1 MVGKDLL
8 LVYDIG
14 TTGLKCVVFSAQGQE
29 LLSASATYQT
39 YYPGSGWAEQEAAD
53 FWTAA
58 QRATAEILTAGTV
71 QANSIAVIGLSGHMN
86 GCLPVSAEGLPL
98 HREIIHADSRSVEER
113 KDIQRIIGQK
123 EYYELTG
130 NRVDEHLSL
139 PKILW
144 IKKNFPEVYRNTAF
158 FINSKDYLRYRLTGR
173 LGQTDFSDASLVCA
187 MDIKQRRWSNPLLR
201 ELGLD
206 TAMFPELH
214 KSSEI
219 CGPLNREASRALA
232 LPEGIPVVFGGGDA
246 ACATRGAGVRDLS
259 SAYAYI
265 GSSAWISTLA
275 PGPVGDPQQRTQNFF
290 DLDPRKCNVCGTVQN
305 AGIAVDWAHDLVA
318 ESLDYG
324 TMDTEVAAVPPGS
337 QGILFA
343 PYLMGERTP
352 YWDANARGSFV
363 GLSLHHTRSALLR
376 SVYEGVAF
384 ALKDVLKVYT
394 DLGIQPEYLTL
405 LGGGSKSRVWRS
417 IFSDIFALPIA
428 PHSAP
433 TNATSLGAAMAAAV
447 GTGLYTD
454 LDSATAMA
462 RILST
467 ENPSPGGIET
477 YQRIYPIYRKLYE
490 ALRPITN
497 DLANI
502 RITEEY
508 NESRGN

>member
-1 MVGKDLL
+1 MAGKDLL

-14 TTGLKCVVFSAQGQE
+14 TTGLKCVVFSDQGQE

-39 YYPGSGWAEQEAAD
+39 YYPGSGWAEQESQD
-53 FWTAA
+53 FWIAA
-58 QRATAEILTAGTV
+58 QRATAELQAQGTLHTDR
-71 QANSIAVIGLSGHMN
+71 IAAIGLSGHMN
-86 GCLPVSAEGLPL
+86 GCLAVSAAGEPL
-98 HREIIHADSRSVEER
+98 YRELIHADSRSVEER
-113 KDIQRIIGQK
+113 KDIQRRIGL
-123 EYYELTG
+123 ENYYTLTG
-130 NRVDEHLSL
+130 NRADEHLSL

-144 IKKNFPEVYRNTAF
+144 IQKNLPEVYRRTAF

-187 MDIKQRRWSNPLLR
+187 MDIKQQRWSDPLLR

-206 TAMFPELH
+206 TAKFPEIH

-219 CGPLNREASRALA
+219 CGPLSQEASRALD
-232 LPEGIPVVFGGGDA
+232 LPEGLPVVFGGGDA

-275 PGPVGDPQQRTQNFF
+275 PGPVGDPKQRTQNFF

-305 AGIAVDWAHDLVA
+305 AGIAVDWAHGLVA
-318 ESLDYG
+318 ETLDYG
-324 TMDTEVAAVPPGS
+324 PMDAEVAAVPPGS
-337 QGILFA
+337 RGVLFA

-352 YWDANARGSFV
+352 HWDANARGSFV
-363 GLSLHHTRSALLR
+363 GLSLHHTRSDLLR

-384 ALKDVLKVYT
+384 ALKDVLNVYA
-394 DLGIQPEYLTL
+394 DLGIQPEHLTL
-405 LGGGSKSRVWRS
+405 LGGGSKSQVWRS
-417 IFSDIFALPIA
+417 IFSDVFALPIA

-447 GTGLYTD
+447 GTGLYAD
-454 LDSATAMA
+454 LDSATRMA
-462 RILST
+462 HVLPT
-467 ENPSPGGIET
+467 ETPSPGGIET
-477 YQRIYPIYRKLYE
+477 YQQLYPIYRKLYQ

-497 DLANI
+497 DLANL
-502 RITEEY
+502 RNTEEY